1 MPTQQ
6 FIAQTDNILAVAEA
20 AASAVSPSTAIRS
33 LGMSRQGTGL
43 VTLAGSYTG
52 HESADYDVEIVTG
65 EGTGRASAPRFTGV
79 GSGSL
84 TVTQADIPAQE
95 VSLTLVTPPFA
106 GSPAELLI
114 GTDALRAVPAGADG
128 NRVRIDV
135 DTSALTFAPS
145 GASTLEEV
153 AEGQEELTGW
163 LWDIAGVIVS
173 TDLSGNVP
181 ADAPRLKFGGDPQV
195 YRVVR
200 DFRGGSARTL
210 LTPAAVRAIPKG
222 APISLVTGSY
232 SVTITGEGLGVAG
245 ADLVETYPASGGL
258 VTGYDLI
265 SALASSDLLRPAY
278 TPAPVTT
285 PGGNARTDLPVIT
298 GAYALISEASK
309 PEIRPADLSARAGAK
324 AETITLECRG
334 NGSWSV
340 TGTASGALPTARE
353 GERYAPA
360 DSPVLLTIPA
370 RPVPGGMDGMAPVS
384 ITQISLESRG
394 EDEALPNICIEGVLG
409 ANAAPRTI
417 TATYAKRPDPDDC
430 PCSEVAAPWWNEAC
444 LGLDILNIEGG
455 DNVDEAYQTRLIDL
469 YEWQRDFIGGNAD
482 LTTTAA
488 TDPSSTVVDPT
499 YRVVEYEFLAASSVW
514 WATEYTFDDNETA
527 AGIRGELWL
536 GTVTRTPGNA
546 LDPASEILK
555 AAYPSATGGKR
566 AGVLEQ
572 VSEGSTIVS
581 PGTPASASANPN
593 PQDIALCRAI
603 TAIFADCLS
612 QIWASADGLSAWD
625 GEFTAMQSEVSALSG
640 TSYELS
646 DAKSFAAI
654 VAKYQAAANYCL
666 ACAGI
671 VPGKSSPVSGN
682 VTGCWQDND
691 GEYWW
696 LLSDGYAPAFT
707 NEEYYSTLAGSLI
720 NTQEFAFQIRCACE
734 DRLKEGDSITISI
747 GANLASLVWGSS
759 ETMSID
765 VVPSRP
771 LYAVGGLAADDTETW
786 SVAARDGSGVT
797 LPAASLSASNRHYS
811 AAGLVFDLPKGGI
824 PFALGDKFT
833 FTIEGGT
840 FRWRRDSGAWSE
852 AAAIADGAAL
862 ERGLTVS
869 FLAGAAPSFA
879 AGDLYQFRALQDAAP
894 AKALTPDACAWQWAA
909 GAATITLAWSAAAG
923 ISTLAIVHEL
933 PSTATVSAEIT
944 ADGETWTALAWLTG
958 VTLRSHLHVAAGV
971 AVEAVGLRLT
981 FSHPGAVRWIWA
993 GEPFQPDVN
1002 AALQL
1007 RHVYDMTRAQVSG
1020 AAALLAEGTGAS
1032 LEWSMLS
1039 PSSASRLAGM
1049 VRGQK
1054 LLGDAALVF
1063 IPHGLHLAE
1072 AYLCRID
1079 NDTFEI
1085 NDDCNYEPDDT
1096 THRSLSAS
1104 LELVPEWR
1112 AVA

>member
-6 FIAQTDNILAVAEA
+6 LIAQTDNILAVAEA
-20 AASAVSPSTAIRS
+20 TASAVSPSTAIRS

-43 VTLAGSYTG
+43 VTLSGSYTG
-52 HESADYDVEIVTG
+52 HESADYDVEIVTA
-65 EGTGRASAPRFTGV
+65 EGTGRASAPEFTGI

-95 VSLTLVTPPFA
+95 VSLTLVTPPFP
-106 GSPAELLI
+106 GSPAELLV
-114 GTDALRAVPAGADG
+114 GTDALRAVPTGADG

-135 DTSALTFAPS
+135 DDSGLSLAPS

-163 LWDIAGVIVS
+163 LWDIAGVITS

-181 ADAPRLKFGGDPQV
+181 SNAPRLKFGEDPQV

-200 DFRGGSARTL
+200 DFRGGSARTI

-222 APISLVTGSY
+222 TPIILVTGSY
-232 SVTITGEGLGVAG
+232 AVTITGEGLGVAG
-245 ADLVETYPASGGL
+245 ADLVETYPESGQL
-258 VTGYDLI
+258 ITGYDLV

-285 PGGNARTDLPVIT
+285 PGGNARTDLPVVT

-309 PEIRPADLSARAGAK
+309 PDIRPADLSARAGAT
-324 AETITLECRG
+324 AQTITLECRG
-334 NGSWSV
+334 NGSWTV
-340 TGTASGALPTARE
+340 TGTASGALPAVRE

-370 RPVPGGMDGMAPVS
+370 RPVPEGIDGIAPVS

-394 EDEALPNICIEGVLG
+394 EDEALPNICIEGALG

-430 PCSEVAAPWWNEAC
+430 PCSDVDAPWWNEAC

-455 DNVDEAYQTRLIDL
+455 ENVDEAYQTRLIDL
-469 YEWQRDFIGGNAD
+469 YEWQRDFIAGNVAIITTGVREFIYNMTPAAWEATGTIYAD
-482 LTTTAA
+482 
-488 TDPSSTVVDPT
+488 
-499 YRVVEYEFLAASSVW
+499 
-514 WATEYTFDDNETA
+514 NA
-527 AGIRGELWL
+527 AGVTARGADWL
-536 GTVTRTPGNA
+536 GT
-546 LDPASEILK
+546 DPISSHSVPDIFTE
-555 AAYPSATGGKR
+555 AYHKY
-566 AGVLEQ
+566 AGV
-572 VSEGSTIVS
+572 
-581 PGTPASASANPN
+581 
-593 PQDIALCRAI
+593 AI
-603 TAIFADCLS
+603 TGKVSADVIDVRLCKLITTILADCLS
-612 QIWASADGLSAWD
+612 QIWSSSAGTAAWD
-625 GEFTAMQSEVSALSG
+625 AMFTDVQTDM
-640 TSYELS
+640 T
-646 DAKSFAAI
+646 AI
-654 VAKYQAAANYCL
+654 AGSLATLTRPDIEDFIEQYQAAANYCL

-671 VPGKSSPVSGN
+671 VPGKSSPVSGS
-682 VTGCWQDND
+682 VTGCWQDID

-734 DRLKEGDSITISI
+734 NRLKEGDSITISI
-747 GANLASLVWGSS
+747 GANLAGLVWGSS
-759 ETMSID
+759 EKLSID
-765 VVPSRP
+765 VVPAKP

-786 SVAARDGSGVT
+786 NVAAKDGDGDT
-797 LPAASLSASNRHYS
+797 LPAATLSASNRNYS
-811 AAGLVFDLPKGGI
+811 SGGLAFSLPAGGI

-840 FRWRRDSGAWSE
+840 FRWRRDSGAWSA
-852 AAAIADGAAL
+852 AAAIADGTSL

-869 FLAGAAPSFA
+869 FLSGSAPSFT
-879 AGDLYQFRALQDAAP
+879 AGDMHHFRVLQDAAP
-894 AKALTPDACAWQWAA
+894 VKALTPDACAWQWDA
-909 GAATITLAWSAAAG
+909 GAATITLSWTGAAD

-933 PSTATVSAEIT
+933 PSTATVTAEIT
-944 ADGETWTALAWLTG
+944 ADGETWTALAWLTA
-958 VTLRSHLHVAAGV
+958 VTLRAHLHVAAGA

-981 FSHPGAVRWIWA
+981 FSKPGAVRWIWA

-1002 AALQL
+1002 AALRL
-1007 RHVYDMTRAQVSG
+1007 RHMYDTVRAKVAG
-1020 AAALLAEGTGAS
+1020 AAALLAEGTAAS
-1032 LEWSMLS
+1032 LEWDMLS
-1039 PSSASRLAGM
+1039 LSDAGRLAAM

-1054 LLGDAALVF
+1054 LLGDAPLIL
-1063 IPHGLHLAE
+1063 IPHGLHLTE

-1079 NDTFEI
+1079 GDEFEI
-1085 NDDCNYEPDDT
+1085 NDEFNYEPDNT
-1096 THRSLSAS
+1096 AHRSLSAS

>member
-52 HESADYDVEIVTG
+52 HESADYDVEIVTA
-65 EGTGRASAPRFTGV
+65 EGTGRASAPKFTGV

-106 GSPAELLI
+106 GRPAELLI

-135 DTSALTFAPS
+135 DPSALTFAPS

-153 AEGQEELTGW
+153 AEGQEDLTGW
-163 LWDIAGVIVS
+163 LWDIAGVIAP

-181 ADAPRLKFGGDPQV
+181 SDAPRLKFGGDPQV

-200 DFRGGSARTL
+200 DYRGGSARTL

-222 APISLVTGSY
+222 APITLVTGSY

-258 VTGYDLI
+258 VTGYDLV
-265 SALASSDLLRPAY
+265 SALALSDLLHPAY

-309 PEIRPADLSARAGAK
+309 PEIRPADLSARATAK

-370 RPVPGGMDGMAPVS
+370 RPVPEGMDNMAPVS

-444 LGLDILNIEGG
+444 LGLDILDNEGG

-469 YEWQRDFIGGNAD
+469 YEWQRDFIGGNATLGAGSPAGETPD
-482 LTTTAA
+482 PVTYVKEWRFDGYNWESNAYEWSDNAA
-488 TDPSSTVVDPT
+488 
-499 YRVVEYEFLAASSVW
+499 AA
-514 WATEYTFDDNETA
+514 A
-527 AGIRGELWL
+527 ARGTKWL
-536 GTVTRTPGNA
+536 GTVTIDDGNKY
-546 LDPASEILK
+546 DDRNEILK
-555 AAYPSATGGKR
+555 AAYPSAVNDDR
-566 AGVLEQ
+566 AGVPGTSQ
-572 VSEGSTIVS
+572 ASGPPSTEGS
-581 PGTPASASANPN
+581 
-593 PQDIALCRAI
+593 I
-603 TAIFADCLS
+603 TADKYDIQLCIGITGIFEAALARL
-612 QIWASADGLSAWD
+612 WMSAAGCAAWD
-625 GEFTAMQSEVSALSG
+625 AEFLAMQTEMSEILALGGVSRLDSNDT
-640 TSYELS
+640 TSLM
-646 DAKSFAAI
+646 K
-654 VAKYQAAANYCL
+654 KYQAAANYCL

-671 VPGKSSPVSGN
+671 VPGKSSPVSGS
-682 VTGCWQDND
+682 VTGCWQDID

-759 ETMSID
+759 EKLSID

-811 AAGLVFDLPKGGI
+811 AAGLVFDLPRGGI

-852 AAAIADGAAL
+852 AAAIADGTAL

-894 AKALTPDACAWQWAA
+894 AKVLTPDACAWQWAA

-944 ADGETWTALAWLTG
+944 ADGEAWTALPWFTG
-958 VTLRSHLHVAAGV
+958 VTLRSPLHVAAGV

-981 FSHPGAVRWIWA
+981 FSQPGAVRWIWA

-1002 AALQL
+1002 AAMQL
-1007 RHVYDMTRAQVSG
+1007 RHVYDMARAQVSG

-1032 LEWSMLS
+1032 LEWNMLS
-1039 PSSASRLAGM
+1039 PSSASRLATM

>member
-52 HESADYDVEIVTG
+52 HESADYDVEIVSA
-65 EGTGRASAPRFTGV
+65 EGTGRASAPKFTGV

-135 DTSALTFAPS
+135 DPSALTFAPS

-153 AEGQEELTGW
+153 AEGQEDLTGW
-163 LWDIAGVIVS
+163 LWDIAGVIAP

-181 ADAPRLKFGGDPQV
+181 SDAPRLKFGGDPQV

-200 DFRGGSARTL
+200 DYRGGSARTL

-222 APISLVTGSY
+222 APITLVTGSY

-258 VTGYDLI
+258 VTGYDLV
-265 SALASSDLLRPAY
+265 SALALSDLLHPAY

-309 PEIRPADLSARAGAK
+309 PEIRPADLSARATAK

-370 RPVPGGMDGMAPVS
+370 RPVPEGMDNMAPVS
-384 ITQISLESRG
+384 ITQISLESRD

-444 LGLDILNIEGG
+444 LGLEILNSEGG
-455 DNVDEAYQTRLIDL
+455 DILDTNYQTRLQAL
-469 YEWQRDFIGGNAD
+469 FAWQRDFIAGN
-482 LTTTAA
+482 TGVSTASVREYKAYLVDGVFIHWRA
-488 TDPSSTVVDPT
+488 TGSV
-499 YRVVEYEFLAASSVW
+499 YASNEAG
-514 WATEYTFDDNETA
+514 ATA
-527 AGIRGELWL
+527 RGANWL
-536 GTVTRTPGNA
+536 GTDTYSDHTEPDFPDATHGQYA
-546 LDPASEILK
+546 GI
-555 AAYPSATGGKR
+555 AAGG
-566 AGVLEQ
+566 
-572 VSEGSTIVS
+572 
-581 PGTPASASANPN
+581 SASAD
-593 PQDIALCRAI
+593 QHDIQLCNAI
-603 TAIFADCLS
+603 TSILAESLAQVCEDNAGRTAWDTMFSDVQSDMTALAGSGALGSAATSEFLS
-612 QIWASADGLSAWD
+612 Q
-625 GEFTAMQSEVSALSG
+625 
-640 TSYELS
+640 YR
-646 DAKSFAAI
+646 
-654 VAKYQAAANYCL
+654 AAANYCL

-671 VPGKSSPVSGN
+671 VPGKSSPVSGS
-682 VTGCWQDND
+682 VTGCWQDID

-759 ETMSID
+759 EKLSID

-786 SVAARDGSGVT
+786 SVAAKDGEGT
-797 LPAASLSASNRHYS
+797 ALPAASLSASNRHYS

-852 AAAIADGAAL
+852 AAAIADGTEL

-923 ISTLAIVHEL
+923 ISTLALVHEL
-933 PSTATVSAEIT
+933 PATATVTAETT

-958 VTLRSHLHVAAGV
+958 VTLQSHLHVAAGV

-981 FSHPGAVRWIWA
+981 FSQPGAVRWIWA

-1002 AALQL
+1002 AAMQL
-1007 RHVYDMTRAQVSG
+1007 RHVYDMARAQVSG

-1032 LEWSMLS
+1032 LEWNMLS
-1039 PSSASRLAGM
+1039 PSSASRLAAM

-1063 IPHGLHLAE
+1063 VPHGLHLTE